1 MSHQVEA
8 VEVLP
13 LFAALERPFHIA
25 TSRLERVENI
35 CIAIT
40 LDSGATGLGEI
51 ATLHPVTADRY
62 ESAFEAAEVLSD
74 WLADQVFEDWTPLL
88 QALRTQEAARPA
100 IAAGF
105 EMAIIDALSIDAE
118 KPLHAFLG
126 HANAPVITDMTI
138 PICDPETCRLLA
150 AQYAS
155 EGFDTLKIKV
165 GIDLE
170 HDLAALHALKEGHPT
185 CRIIADANGGFTLQE
200 AHDFLDALDKKQIHI
215 DLFEQPTHEQDLLGL
230 HQLTQRGDTLIAAD
244 ESCKSPDD
252 AKKLIEQQA
261 AHVLNIKL
269 AKSGVLGG
277 MAIHQLAQEAQL
289 GLMIGGMVETR
300 IGMGFAAHFTSALGG
315 FNWIDL
321 DTPQLLAE
329 DPVIGGTTYIGPR
342 WAFDDGLRGHGG
354 RIQSLETV

>member
-13 LFAALERPFHIA
+13 LFAALKRPFHIA

-62 ESAFEAAEVLSD
+62 ESAFEAAESLSD
-74 WLADQVFEDWTPLL
+74 WLSDQVFEDWTLL
-88 QALRTQEAARPA
+88 TRALRTQEAARPA

-126 HANAPVITDMTI
+126 QAHAPVTTDMTI
-138 PICDPETCRLLA
+138 PICPPETCRLLA
-150 AQYAS
+150 SQYFS

-165 GIDLE
+165 GINLK
-170 HDLAALHALKEGHPT
+170 HDLAALHALKKGHPT
-185 CRIIADANGGFTLQE
+185 CRIIADANGGFSLHE
-200 AHDFLDALDKKQIHI
+200 AHEFLDAIDKNQLHI
-215 DLFEQPTHEQDLLGL
+215 DLFEQPIPEHDLQGM

-252 AKKLIEQQA
+252 AKKLIEQEA

-277 MAIHQLAQEAQL
+277 IAIHQLAQEAQL

-315 FNWIDL
+315 FDWIDL

-329 DPVIGGTTYIGPR
+329 DPVVGGTKCVGPR
-342 WAFDDGLRGHGG
+342 WALDNTMRGHGG
-354 RIQSLETV
+354 RIQSLESF